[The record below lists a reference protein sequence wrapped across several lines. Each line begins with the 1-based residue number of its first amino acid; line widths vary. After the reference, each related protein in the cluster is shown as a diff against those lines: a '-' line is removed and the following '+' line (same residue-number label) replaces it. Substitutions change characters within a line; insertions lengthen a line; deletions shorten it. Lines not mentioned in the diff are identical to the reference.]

1 MWLYPLPAIVALGL
15 WGFVL
20 ASPSKGF
27 QVAGLVVIVAGVSA
41 FLVRSR
47 LAREWPFAGAAGQ
60 ESAAP

>member
-27 QVAGLVVIVAGVSA
+27 QATGLLVIVAGVSA

-60 ESAAP
+60 ETPTP